1 MTTAPALPSAKY
13 TNVAIALHWII
24 ALLVLFLLFPGEDFI
39 KVHRGES
46 LAGWQ
51 PTAHASLGVLVLILS
66 LVRIAWRISHPA
78 PPLPSMPGWQV
89 KATAALHG
97 MLYLLTLLIPLFGW
111 MALAPY
117 GAERVNPEA
126 ISFFKLFPLDVW
138 PNLGEWTG
146 ELHELTGTLAEIL
159 IALHVLAALK
169 HQFIDK
175 DGLMRRMMFR

>member
-1 MTTAPALPSAKY
+1 MTISSAPPSAKY

-24 ALLVLFLLFPGEDFI
+24 AVLVLFLLFPGEDLI

-46 LAGWQ
+46 LAGWG
-51 PTAHASLGVLVLILS
+51 PTAHASLGILVLILS
-66 LVRIAWRISHPA
+66 LVRIVWRISHPA
-78 PPLPSMPGWQV
+78 PQLPPMPTWQV

-97 MLYLLTLLIPLFGW
+97 MLYVLTILIPLFGW

-117 GAERVNPEA
+117 GAERIDTQA
-126 ISFFKLFPLDVW
+126 ITFFKLLPLDLW

-146 ELHELTGTLAEIL
+146 EFHELTGNLAMLL

-175 DGLMRRMMFR
+175 DGLIRRMTFR